1 MFRKMVALPISLS
14 SILPNKICIIESKS
28 GQPFSIYK
36 YLSKSSNEIQPLSSS
51 ADLLNS
57 SQTDINQSSEA
68 LSEKKFKFV
77 DCSVET
83 MQAAARFFFFTN
95 LISKNGKILGSK
107 LSHLNKIEGN

>member
-1 MFRKMVALPISLS
+1 MVALPISLS

-83 MQAAARFFFFTN
+83 MQAAARFFFFS
-95 LISKNGKILGSK
+95 LI
-107 LSHLNKIEGN
+107 